1 VSAAALGKDR
11 QMTEPSKI
19 PTIRD
24 LMAQNPA
31 TLDRNETLDIPDT
44 IMNLGRIRH
53 MPVVEDG
60 RVVGILSQRDLFR
73 SALIVALGFGRKTTS
88 ALIKT
93 IRVKEVM
100 TKPAITITADAAV
113 SDAARLMIEKK
124 IGCLPVVENERLI
137 GLITE
142 TDILRSVVECS
153 IQR

>member
-1 VSAAALGKDR
+1 
-11 QMTEPSKI
+11 MTEPSKI
-19 PTIRD
+19 STIRD

-124 IGCLPVVENERLI
+124 IGCLPVVENERLV

>member
-1 VSAAALGKDR
+1 
-11 QMTEPSKI
+11 MTEPSKI
-19 PTIRD
+19 STIRD

-113 SDAARLMIEKK
+113 SEAARLMIEKK

-142 TDILRSVVECS
+142 TDILRSVVERP
-153 IQR
+153 IQG

>member
-1 VSAAALGKDR
+1 
-11 QMTEPSKI
+11 MTEPSKI
-19 PTIRD
+19 STIRD

-142 TDILRSVVECS
+142 TDILRSVVE
-153 IQR
+153 R